1 MLTIFFRVQFF
12 RVYKFFGCQKNR
24 FGYGIWPF
32 NESSTGAEYKGQRQ
46 SRTANWQIGWL
57 IGGNFVVAQRIV
69 RKTQQLLFRN
79 PQRSIEKRLAY
90 PALLIGKL
98 ENKLDSTIN
107 LFGEMEFKNKQLQKL
122 FCRTHKFLLGT

>member
-1 MLTIFFRVQFF
+1 MLKNFFSCAFF
-12 RVYKFFGCQKNR
+12 RVYIFWLPKNHRVTVFGRLTRVQQAL
-24 FGYGIWPF
+24 
-32 NESSTGAEYKGQRQ
+32 TYKGQRQ

-98 ENKLDSTIN
+98 ENKLDSTI
-107 LFGEMEFKNKQLQKL
+107 KIY
-122 FCRTHKFLLGT
+122 LGMCNGI